1 MKKTGFTVI
10 LAVSVLISWKLDDL
24 DVEYIII
31 EE

>member
-10 LAVSVLISWKLDDL
+10 LAVSVLILWKLDDL

>member
-10 LAVSVLISWKLDDL
+10 LAFSVHISLKLDDL